1 MTQMEKL
8 NPPLIHRPCL
18 LDPAAH
24 PADCDRESC
33 GLYFLAMD
41 LMEAISYQTRLPQA
55 EVMRMIGNPSN
66 PTLYEVWK
74 QALREQIGAA
84 KARQCKF
91 GVPLPSQDTPLALP
105 EADA

>member
-1 MTQMEKL
+1 MTLERSNL
-8 NPPLIHRPCL
+8 PLFQRPCL

-55 EVMRMIGNPSN
+55 EVMRMLGNPRN
-66 PTLYEVWK
+66 PVLYEVWK

-84 KARQCKF
+84 KAKQCKF
-91 GVPLPSQDTPLALP
+91 GEPLPSHDSPPALP
-105 EADA
+105 EANA